1 MTITERFMKYIS
13 VDTVSDEET
22 GTTPSTQHQFDLAR
36 ILADD
41 MKELGISNVRLD
53 EEHCYVYGEIPAN
66 TETEGTLGFIA
77 HMDTAPGL
85 SGDAST
91 ARIVENYQ
99 GGDIEL
105 CEGVLLSPEEFPEM
119 NDQIGHDFIV
129 TDGVTLL
136 GADDKAGVT
145 EIMCM
150 AERLLNDPSIKHG
163 KIAIAFTPDEE
174 IGGGAEFLDIPGF
187 GVDFAY
193 TVDGGAVG
201 EIEYENFNA
210 AAAEITITGKAIHP
224 GSAKGKM
231 VNAARI
237 AAELDT
243 VLPGQ
248 MRPEYTE
255 GYEGFFHM
263 TGISGSEE
271 KAVVKYIIRDH
282 DADLFEEKKAI
293 MASAVEYLNKKYHG
307 ALKLEI
313 REQYR
318 NMKEL
323 ILPHMH
329 LIETAKAAF
338 KACDVEPKI
347 IAIRGGTDGAML
359 TYRGLPCPNL
369 STGGYNFH
377 SKREYI
383 TVQALEKMTDVL
395 VEIAKISE

>member
-13 VDTVSDEET
+13 FDTVSDEDSAS
-22 GTTPSTQHQFDLAR
+22 TPSTFHQFDLAR
-36 ILADD
+36 FLATE
-41 MKELGISNVRLD
+41 MKEIGVSNVRLD
-53 EEHCYVYGEIPAN
+53 EAACCVYGEIPAN
-66 TETEGTLGFIA
+66 TDTSRTIGFIA

-85 SGDAST
+85 SGDASN
-91 ARIVENYQ
+91 ARIIENYQ

-105 CEGVLLSPEEFPEM
+105 CEGVSISPEEFPEM
-119 NDQIGHDFIV
+119 NDQLGCDFIV
-129 TDGVTLL
+129 TDGKSLL
-136 GADDKAGVT
+136 GADDKAGVA
-145 EIMCM
+145 EIMTF
-150 AERLLNDPSIKHG
+150 AERLINDPSIKHG
-163 KIAIAFTPDEE
+163 KVAIAFTPDEE
-174 IGGGAEFLDIPGF
+174 VGRGADNFDIAGF
-187 GVDFAY
+187 GVEYAY

-210 AAAEITITGKAIHP
+210 AQATITIKGKAIHP

-237 AAELDT
+237 AVELDT
-243 VLPGQ
+243 ILPEQ

-255 GYEGFFHM
+255 NYEGFFHM
-263 TGISGSEE
+263 TGISGDEE
-271 KAVVKYIIRDH
+271 SAEIKYIIRDH
-282 DADLFEEKKAI
+282 DADLFEKKKDI
-293 MASAVEYLNKKYHG
+293 ITSAVQYLNTKYDG
-307 ALKLEI
+307 ALVLDI

-329 LIETAKAAF
+329 LIDKAKDAF
-338 KACDVEPKI
+338 TSCGVEPKI

-359 TYRGLPCPNL
+359 TYQGLPCPNL

-395 VEIAKISE
+395 VEIARI